1 MLAQARVLLL
11 AGGTSDERAVALETA
26 RAVEASLRD
35 GADGRGPRA
44 LVCVEWRSD
53 GLFDWRAEGRH
64 ERVGPAAFLAFAAGF
79 DAVFLALHGGAGED
93 GTVQGAL
100 ELVGVPFTGSGVA
113 ASALAMD
120 KTRAL
125 EFAASLGL
133 RVPRGVRVG
142 RDDPARGLE
151 AALAF
156 GDRGWMVKPN
166 RGGSSLV
173 ATRLIGSEAQPE
185 RLAAAV
191 AAVHSAGDD
200 ARVEELVEGVE
211 LTCPILGAGAE
222 ARCLPSVEILP
233 AQGRYFDYE
242 QKYSSDGALERC
254 PPESVAVSRVS
265 EAAAAALRVHR
276 ELGCRGLTRVDYLVP
291 ESGPAVFLEINTLPG
306 LTPRSLAPLA
316 AAREGQNHRDLC
328 LALLEQALA
337 HKGLVRGSERGAE

>member
-1 MLAQARVLLL
+1 MLARARVLLL

-26 RAVEASLRD
+26 RAVETSLLD
-35 GADGRGPRA
+35 GADGRGPHKV
-44 LVCVEWRSD
+44 VCVEWCAD
-53 GLFDWRAEGRH
+53 GRFEWRVDGQL
-64 ERVGPAAFLAFAAGF
+64 ERVDPAAFLGFAAGF

-120 KTRAL
+120 KSLAL

-133 RVPRGVRVG
+133 RVPRGVRVD
-142 RDDPARGLE
+142 RDEPARGLE
-151 AALAF
+151 AARAF
-156 GDRGWMVKPN
+156 GDHGWMVKPN

-191 AAVHSAGDD
+191 AAVHAAGDD
-200 ARVEELVEGVE
+200 ARVEEMVDGVE

-233 AQGRYFDYE
+233 AEGRYFDYE

-254 PPESVAVSRVS
+254 PPESVAASRVS

-276 ELGCRGLTRVDYLVP
+276 GLGCRGLSRVDFLVP
-291 ESGPAVFLEINTLPG
+291 ESGPPVFLEINTLPG

-316 AAREGQNHRDLC
+316 AAQEGWSHRDLC
-328 LALLEQALA
+328 LELLAQALA
-337 HKGLVRGSERGAE
+337 GDGRLGADARGAQ